1 MLPTLRHKSSRTT
14 RATVLVLLYTLI
26 AMSPLA
32 PITLHSSVI
41 AHAVTGQCT
50 GDCEIDGC
58 APERRTNHTC
68 CCWQKRIVAAI
79 PVSDTTDDCCSEAAS
94 PATPE
99 KMSCCSDAEQSDE
112 QPCCASNELSQAQ
125 QEVDDRS
132 RPKTVYRCGCPCD
145 NGTQLSLT
153 CIGKIDLVP
162 YQFYGF
168 FLTEQD
174 NIHYDELPA
183 RLPSH
188 TAIPPTPPP
197 EHRIVA

>member
-1 MLPTLRHKSSRTT
+1 MLPTLRPNSSRTA

-32 PITLHSSVI
+32 PITLHTSVI

-58 APERRTNHTC
+58 APERRANHTC
-68 CCWQKRIVAAI
+68 CCWQKRIAAAI
-79 PVSDTTDDCCSEAAS
+79 PVSETINDCCSEDPS
-94 PATPE
+94 PSTPD
-99 KMSCCSDAEQSDE
+99 KMSCCPDDAQPDE
-112 QPCCASNELSQAQ
+112 QPCCTSDELPQSQRD
-125 QEVDDRS
+125 VDDRS

-153 CIGKIDLVP
+153 CISKIDLVP
-162 YQFYGF
+162 YQFCGF
-168 FLTEQD
+168 FPTEQND
-174 NIHYDELPA
+174 IHYGELPA

-188 TAIPPTPPP
+188 TANPPTPPP
-197 EHRIVA
+197 EHHVAA